1 MIRKAIID
9 SVLQQSN
16 TDQAFENEALAT
28 FVEGEIT
35 NKLLSLVNE
44 QDIQKMEKLKAE
56 EIFAYLSTRIPNLS
70 EIITEEIKKAK
81 VKFQI

>member
-9 SVLQQSN
+9 SILQQSN

-28 FVEGEIT
+28 FIEGEIT
-35 NKLLSLVNE
+35 NKLLSLVTE
-44 QDIQKMEKLKAE
+44 QDIQVMEKLKNE
-56 EIFAYLSTRIPNLS
+56 EIVTYLTTKIPNLS
-70 EIITEEIKKAK
+70 EIITEEVKKAK

>member
-1 MIRKAIID
+1 MRKAIID
-9 SVLQQSN
+9 SILQQSN

-28 FVEGEIT
+28 FIEGEIT

-44 QDIQKMEKLKAE
+44 QDIQKMEKFKDE
-56 EIFAYLSTRIPNLS
+56 DIVTYLSTRIPNLS

>member
-9 SVLQQSN
+9 SILQQSN

-28 FVEGEIT
+28 FIEGEIT

-44 QDIQKMEKLKAE
+44 QDIQKMEKFNDE
-56 EIFAYLSTRIPNLS
+56 EIVTYLSTRIPNLS

>member
-9 SVLQQSN
+9 SIIQQSD

-28 FVEGEIT
+28 FIEGELT
-35 NKLLSLVNE
+35 KKLLSLVNE
-44 QDIQKMEKLKAE
+44 QDIQNMEKLKNE
-56 EIFAYLSTRIPNLS
+56 EIVTYLTTKIPNLN
-70 EIITEEIKKAK
+70 EIITEEIEKAK